1 MTKLGQILGKATLVG
16 DVGIEIEVEFN
27 PAPAKLLKLDSD
39 WFIKGDG
46 SLRGDYGCEFVSCAP
61 VTLDCLERHINSAC
75 SVINSNNFIKDSP
88 RTSVHVHVNCLDK
101 SPIQIYNGL
110 ILAWMVEEYLLK
122 KCGKSRQNN
131 RFCLPIRRAPLLFK
145 NIQNLL
151 MKNPLDLSVRV
162 NDFKY
167 ANVAYH
173 NLDTL
178 GTIEFRGMRGVYDPM
193 ILIPWIKLCYNI
205 INAGTAF
212 TNPLSMVEELQLE
225 DNNFEKVFD
234 IIGIKDYTCED
245 IGEVSHNYYLL
256 NNLIYGLDWS
266 LVQKTYDNF
275 KPFSGET
282 NLKYFMEAIHVR

>member
-1 MTKLGQILGKATLVG
+1 MTKLGQILGKNILVG
-16 DVGIEIEVEFN
+16 DVGVEIEVEFN
-27 PAPAKLLKLDSD
+27 PAPARIMKLGSD
-39 WFIKGDG
+39 WSVKGDG
-46 SLRGDYGCEFVSCAP
+46 SLRGDYGCEFVSRGAI
-61 VTLDCLERHINSAC
+61 TLDKLEDHIKSAC
-75 SVINSNNFIKDSP
+75 DAINSNNFIKDSP

-101 SPIQIYNGL
+101 NPLQIFNGL

-151 MKNPLDLSVRV
+151 MKNPLDFYVRA

-178 GTIEFRGMRGVYDPM
+178 GTIEFRGMRGVYDPE
-193 ILIPWIKLCYNI
+193 ILIQWVKLCHSI

-212 TNPLSMVEELQLE
+212 TDPLSMVEELELE

-234 IIGIKDYTCED
+234 ILGIEDYTSED

-266 LVQKTYDNF
+266 LIQKSYDNF
-275 KPFSGET
+275 KPFSGEV
-282 NLKYFMEAIHVR
+282 NLVHFKEFAHVR